1 MSDEPIPLE
10 QEALVE
16 LPVFP
21 LPQVVLFPGAR
32 LPLHIFEPRY
42 RAMLR
47 DCLETHRAMAI
58 TSLVDGPRDLEG
70 ASERH
75 HLAGVGGVG
84 VVVEHEALP
93 DGRSNILLLGYAR
106 VTLQE
111 LPFRPPYRRARA
123 VILEDIDVHVPAHET
138 AALVSAALA
147 FTAEVKKHDA
157 TFELRL
163 PTNGPPGLAL
173 ESPGALADA
182 FAHQL
187 VIDPGIRMAIL
198 RSCDPRERVN
208 LALDALARQAGALGR
223 SPGAVLN

>member
-1 MSDEPIPLE
+1 MSLGHD
-10 QEALVE
+10 ALLD

-42 RAMLR
+42 RTMLK
-47 DCLETHRAMAI
+47 DCLGSHRAMAV
-58 TSLVDGPRDLEG
+58 SGFVDGKEADDEG
-70 ASERH
+70 PVSRPG
-75 HLAGVGGVG
+75 LARVAGLG
-84 VVVEHEALP
+84 VVLEHEPLP

-106 VTLQE
+106 VLLHE

-123 VILEDIDVHVPAHET
+123 EILEDLPVDVPARET
-138 AALVSAALA
+138 SALVSAAMGFA
-147 FTAEVKKHDA
+147 AEVKKHDG
-157 TFELRL
+157 TFKLRL
-163 PTNGPPGLAL
+163 PTGGPPGLAI

-187 VIDPGIRMAIL
+187 VLDPDVRSAIL

-208 LALDALARQAGALGR
+208 LALDALARQAAALGR
-223 SPGAVLN
+223 KQGAVLN